1 MSLTVYT
8 RLGRKTNPKNSL
20 CERHAGTG
28 DCYIIIVQVPV
39 PVCSHACSH
48 MERVH
53 ALSGR
58 HTAA

>member
-8 RLGRKTNPKNSL
+8 QLGRKTNPKNSL

-39 PVCSHACSH
+39 PVSSHTRSH